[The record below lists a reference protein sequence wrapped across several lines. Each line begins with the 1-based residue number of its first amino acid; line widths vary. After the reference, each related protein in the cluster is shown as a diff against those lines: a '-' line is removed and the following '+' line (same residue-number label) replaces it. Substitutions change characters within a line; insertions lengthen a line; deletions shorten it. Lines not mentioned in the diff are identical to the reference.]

1 MCVFPLSSKP
11 FISFLFYIICSCKQW
26 FIDDSPKLPS
36 LAIELTL
43 WLIYFSREYNQ
54 VDKEYTSV
62 KNQYDSESQQVK
74 DAHTAASKATEGVQV
89 NKVKKGDPWEN
100 KFLINIFKI
109 FYNYIRYQCKTIFM
123 SNFLCPVLIVIEVC
137 M

>member
-36 LAIELTL
+36 LATELTF